1 MSEDNFAMGYA
12 LGQDGGNRG
21 GFFGGDGIWAV
32 IVLALL
38 FGNGN
43 GGFGF
48 GGGGNMSG
56 GFAYNTLDNGIR
68 GVQQG

>member
-1 MSEDNFAMGYA
+1 MGEGSGDLS
-12 LGQDGGNRG
+12 LGYMMGQGENRGG

-38 FGNGN
+38 FGNGG

-56 GFAYNTLDNGIR
+56 GFASLYGF
-68 GVQQG
+68 